1 MEPQHRFS
9 PRLTQWGAVLIGS
22 LLLHGGIV
30 ESAGARSWS
39 EILADGELKIAVKE
53 TVVPLGFRDP
63 EGNLVGF
70 EIDLARELA
79 DRLLG
84 SPQRAELIPVSNVE
98 RLSAVV
104 TEQVD
109 IAIAQV
115 GITPNR
121 ARQVNF
127 SSPYYFDGTAIAV
140 AKANAITSWS
150 DLGETPVA
158 VLEFSD
164 AISYLKAQLPEVE
177 LIPIPNYQIGTE
189 LLRADAVQGFAADIT
204 ILSGWLADH
213 PDYELLQ
220 PPLSK
225 IGLGVVLPRGGSAG
239 ELNKQVNRAIQ
250 ELETSGWLREKADQ
264 WGLP

>member
-1 MEPQHRFS
+1 MGSHRRVS
-9 PRLTQWGAVLIGS
+9 SCLHWWGLALIGS
-22 LLLHGGIV
+22 LVLNGGI
-30 ESAGARSWS
+30 AGASWGRTWS
-39 EILADGELKIAVKE
+39 EIVADREIKIGVKE
-53 TVVPLGFRDP
+53 TVPPLGFRD
-63 EGNLVGF
+63 EQGDLVGF

-98 RLSAVV
+98 RINAVV
-104 TEQVD
+104 TDQVD

-121 ARQVNF
+121 ARQINF

-140 AKANAITSWS
+140 PKARQITSWS
-150 DLGETPVA
+150 DLGQAPVA

-164 AISYLKAQLPEVE
+164 AIPFLKAQLPDVE

-189 LLRADAVQGFAADIT
+189 LLLADAVGGFAADIT

-220 PPLSK
+220 PSLSK

-239 ELNKQVNRAIQ
+239 ELNQRVNRVIQ
-250 ELETSGWLREKADQ
+250 ELETSGWLRQTADR